1 MVSRGL
7 CAIGSGPV
15 GLRTWVEPV
24 KFGTRLFVFDFNAF
38 AFELGGLLSEDWAE
52 TFRLR
57 S

>member
-38 AFELGGLLSEDWAE
+38 AFELGGFLSEDWAE